1 MYLEGQSVTAA
12 EDQQP
17 AAAEGAS
24 AQEVVEAFGTDRF
37 SNRELSRLDFG
48 SRLLDLAEDPS
59 LALLER
65 VKFVAI
71 FSELLDEFFQVRVA
85 ALEAQVVA
93 GVRTRSVD
101 GLRPSQQLEIIADR
115 VLDLAR
121 RQDRIVL
128 NDLLPNLSA
137 AGVRFSDFAELDDG
151 DREYLD
157 DVFERQIFPVLTPL
171 SVDPGHPFPNISNLS
186 LNLAVKVSDPSTGE
200 VRIAR
205 VKVPAILPRFV
216 VMPDGER
223 FIALEKVIAA
233 HLDQLFPGMIVGRHE
248 PFRVTRNADL
258 VLEEDEADDLLEAIE
273 TELRR
278 RRFGRAVRLEVMADA
293 SEEIRDFLAHELDLE
308 SSSVYAMEAPVG
320 LGGLWALYALD
331 RPDLH
336 QEPWSPVTPASLRSG
351 EGEVVDLFSVLS
363 SRDILVH
370 HPYDSFSASVESF
383 VEQAAFDPDVLGI
396 KQTLYRTSGD
406 SPIVASLIRAA
417 AEGKQ
422 VVALVELQARF
433 DEAANINW
441 AKTLE
446 DAGVHVVY
454 GVVGFKTHSK
464 TALVMRREG
473 SEIRRYCH
481 IGTGNYNSKTARIYE
496 DVGLLTA
503 DPEIAAD
510 VGDLFN
516 FLTGFSK
523 QGAFRHLLVSPTTLR
538 SGLIARIEEQ
548 ADRGSEG
555 LIRLKANGLTDPAS
569 IDALYRASRA
579 GTPVE
584 LAIRGMC
591 CLRPGIPG
599 LSENISVRSVVG
611 EFLEHSRIYAFG
623 RDSDPGGV
631 EILIGSADLMER
643 NLDRRIEA
651 VVPIDDVSLRN
662 RLSTILDLTFAD
674 ETNTWLLGPDRRWR
688 RLSVAGMRS
697 VQSELKQFAI
707 GGSRPRLEI

>member
-1 MYLEGQSVTAA
+1 MTQT
-12 EDQQP
+12 
-17 AAAEGAS
+17 GAS
-24 AQEVVEAFGTDRF
+24 EQSGHGLVADASIADSVETFGSDRF

-48 SRLLDLAEDPS
+48 SRLLDLAEDEG
-59 LALLER
+59 LTLLER

-71 FSELLDEFFQVRVA
+71 FSELIDEFFQVRVA
-85 ALEAQVVA
+85 GLEVQVMA
-93 GVRTRSVD
+93 GVRTRSTD
-101 GLRPSQQLEIIADR
+101 GLRPSQQLEAIRER
-115 VLDLAR
+115 VLELAH

-128 NDLLPNLSA
+128 DVLLPSLEE
-137 AGVRFSDFAELDDG
+137 AGVHFSEFDDVDDD
-151 DREYLD
+151 DRVYLD
-157 DVFERQIFPVLTPL
+157 EVFERRVFPVLTPL

-186 LNLAVKVSDPSTGE
+186 LNLAVQVTDPTTDE
-200 VRIAR
+200 TRIAR
-205 VKVPAILPRFV
+205 VKVPDLLPRFV

-233 HLDQLFPGMIVGRHE
+233 HLDRLFPGMIVGRHE

-293 SEEIRDFLAHELDLE
+293 NVDIREFLRTELELAE
-308 SSSVYAMEAPVG
+308 GSVYAMEAPVG

-336 QEPWSPVTPASLRSG
+336 QDPWSPVAPSGIRVIDGEEPDFFGLLRSH
-351 EGEVVDLFSVLS
+351 
-363 SRDILVH
+363 DILVH
-370 HPYDSFSASVESF
+370 HPYESFSRSVEAF
-383 VEQAAFDPDVLGI
+383 IAQAASDPDVLGI

-417 AEGKQ
+417 GEGKQ
-422 VVALVELQARF
+422 VAALVELQARF
-433 DEAANINW
+433 DEAANIGW

-464 TALVMRREG
+464 TALVLRREG
-473 SEIRRYCH
+473 SDIRRYCH
-481 IGTGNYNSKTARIYE
+481 IGTGNYNSKTARVYE

-503 DPEIAAD
+503 DEEIGAD

-523 QGAFRHLLVSPTTLR
+523 QGAFRRLLVSPTSLR
-538 SGLIARIEEQ
+538 SGLIERIDAQ
-548 ADRGSEG
+548 GQRGASG
-555 LIRLKANGLTDPAS
+555 RIMLKANGLTDPAI
-569 IDALYRASRA
+569 IDALYRASQM
-579 GTPVE
+579 GTPID

-599 LSENISVRSVVG
+599 LSETIAVRSIVG
-611 EFLEHSRIYAFG
+611 EFLEHSRIYCFG
-623 RDSDPGGV
+623 MPEDESGPEV
-631 EILIGSADLMER
+631 LIGSADLMER

-651 VVPIDDVSLRN
+651 VVPIDDVRLRD
-662 RLSTILDLTFAD
+662 RLVEILRLTFID
-674 ETNTWLLGPDRRWR
+674 DTHTWLLGPDRRWR
-688 RLSVAGMRS
+688 RLSSAGAHS
-697 VQSELKQFAI
+697 VQQDLKDAATSEA
-707 GGSRPRLEI
+707 RLRLDA

>member
-1 MYLEGQSVTAA
+1 MTQTGSDPSVATPVADPSVA
-12 EDQQP
+12 D
-17 AAAEGAS
+17 S
-24 AQEVVEAFGTDRF
+24 VEAFGAERF
-37 SNRELSRLDFG
+37 GNRELSRLDFG
-48 SRLLDLAEDPS
+48 SRLLDLAEDPG

-85 ALEAQVVA
+85 GLEVQVMA
-93 GVRTRSVD
+93 GVRTRSTD
-101 GLRPSQQLEIIADR
+101 GLRPSQQLVAIRER
-115 VLDLAR
+115 VLELAQ

-128 NDLLPNLSA
+128 DVLLPALEL
-137 AGVRFSDFAELDDG
+137 AGVHFSEFEDVDEDD
-151 DREYLD
+151 RIYLD
-157 DVFERQIFPVLTPL
+157 EVFERRVFPVLTPL

-186 LNLAVKVSDPSTGE
+186 LNLAVQVTDPTTE
-200 VRIAR
+200 ETRIAR
-205 VKVPAILPRFV
+205 VKVPDILPRFV

-233 HLDQLFPGMIVGRHE
+233 HLDRLFPGMVVGRHE

-278 RRFGRAVRLEVMADA
+278 RRFGRSVRLEVMADA
-293 SEEIRDFLAHELDLE
+293 NAEIREFLRIALELDE
-308 SSSVYAMEAPVG
+308 GSVYAMEAPVG
-320 LGGLWALYALD
+320 LGGLWALYSLD

-336 QEPWSPVTPASLRSG
+336 QEPWSPVAPAGIRVVDGEEPDIFGLLRSH
-351 EGEVVDLFSVLS
+351 
-363 SRDILVH
+363 DILVH
-370 HPYDSFSASVESF
+370 HPYESFSRSVEAF
-383 VEQAAFDPDVLGI
+383 IAQAASDPDVLGI

-417 AEGKQ
+417 GEGKQ
-422 VVALVELQARF
+422 VAALVELQARF
-433 DEAANINW
+433 DEAANIGW

-464 TALVMRREG
+464 TALVLRREG
-473 SEIRRYCH
+473 ADIRRYCH
-481 IGTGNYNSKTARIYE
+481 IGTGNYNSKTARVYE

-503 DPEIAAD
+503 DEEIGAD

-523 QGAFRHLLVSPTTLR
+523 QGTFRRLLVSPTSLR
-538 SGLIARIEEQ
+538 SGLLERIEQQ
-548 ADRGSEG
+548 AERGPEG
-555 LIRLKANGLTDPAS
+555 RILLKANGLTDPAL
-569 IDALYRASRA
+569 IDALYRASQQ
-579 GTPVE
+579 GTPID

-599 LSENISVRSVVG
+599 LSETISVRSIVG
-611 EFLEHSRIYAFG
+611 EFLEHSRIYCFG
-623 RDSDPGGV
+623 CAEDDGGAEV
-631 EILIGSADLMER
+631 LIGSADMMER

-651 VVPIDDVSLRN
+651 VVPIDDPKLRD
-662 RLSTILDLTFAD
+662 RLVEIMRLTFLD

-688 RLSVAGMRS
+688 RLSTAGARS
-697 VQSELKQFAI
+697 VQQELKDVALADAHLRAE
-707 GGSRPRLEI
+707 S